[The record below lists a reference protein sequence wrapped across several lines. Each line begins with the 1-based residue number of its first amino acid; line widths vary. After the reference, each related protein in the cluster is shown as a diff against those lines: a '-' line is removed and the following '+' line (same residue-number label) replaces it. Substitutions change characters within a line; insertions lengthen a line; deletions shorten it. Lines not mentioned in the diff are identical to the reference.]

1 MNYLDYLPTD
11 LDRATLLGRAEIPS
25 GISSQVGGP
34 SPVMVYGGQVY
45 DLFPYAH
52 TTSQLLNR
60 CDFRKIIDYAR
71 QTHPVCAVEDII
83 SNSVGARSTDQP
95 LLLAP
100 TDLQPIKACGV
111 TFACSMI
118 ERVIEEQAGGNK
130 AKAALIRTSITE
142 IIGTDL
148 SALQPGSV
156 EAEQLKLVL
165 IDQGVWSQY
174 LEVGIGPYAE
184 VFSKSQAMSAV
195 GLGAEVGIN
204 SISEWNNPEPE
215 IVLVVD
221 SLGEILGVTLGNDVN
236 LRDIEGRSALLLG
249 KAKDNNA
256 SCALGPFIRL
266 IDEHF
271 TLEDVRNAKIALEV
285 KGKDG
290 FTLTDGSQ
298 MSEMSRDIEDL
309 VSQTFGAHHQYPDG
323 FALMTGTMFAPI
335 ADRGAQGS
343 GFTHLLGDI
352 VRISCPSLGCLEN
365 IVSTC
370 DQVAP
375 WTFGTGALFE
385 NIIARAGQ
393 AQKSAAVRHNV

>member
-25 GISSQVGGP
+25 GNSSQVGGP
-34 SPVMVYGGQVY
+34 SPVLVYGGQVY

-52 TTSQLLNR
+52 TNSQLLNR
-60 CDFRKIIDYAR
+60 CDFRKIIDHAR

-83 SNSVGARSTDQP
+83 ANSVGARSTDQP

-118 ERVIEEQAGGNK
+118 ERVIEEQAGGDK

-148 SALQPGSV
+148 STLQPGSV

-221 SLGEILGVTLGNDVN
+221 GLGEIIGVTLGNDVN

-271 TLEDVRNAKIALEV
+271 TLEDVRNAKITLEV

-290 FTLTDGSQ
+290 FTLKDGSQ

-309 VSQTFGAHHQYPDG
+309 VSQTFGTHHQYPDG

-343 GFTHLLGDI
+343 GFTHLLGDR
-352 VRISCPSLGCLEN
+352 VRIFCPSLGCLEN

-385 NIIARAGQ
+385 NIIARAAPALNPQ
-393 AQKSAAVRHNV
+393 Q